1 MWGEDAGIDISM
13 AQKAENYHNV
23 KKEYDEKLKRVRSC
37 TLFGEV
43 APSVHRTLFT
53 LCLFRKRMRRNLRKA
68 QTTATKKHTNL

>member
-37 TLFGEV
+37 MLG
-43 APSVHRTLFT
+43 
-53 LCLFRKRMRRNLRKA
+53 
-68 QTTATKKHTNL
+68 